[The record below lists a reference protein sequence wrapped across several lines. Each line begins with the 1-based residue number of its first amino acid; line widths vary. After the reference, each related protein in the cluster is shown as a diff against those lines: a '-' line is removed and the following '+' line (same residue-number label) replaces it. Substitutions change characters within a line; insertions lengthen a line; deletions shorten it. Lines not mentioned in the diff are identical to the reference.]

1 MAKEIF
7 KVTKINLIGASRAI
21 DPKNAAK
28 FSSCG
33 VNMVNFFKEF
43 YEATK
48 DRPNDIVP
56 TVITTY
62 NDKTFKF
69 VIKKNLVRQ
78 LLFKAANI
86 TKGSPNRKQVKVG
99 KVTKKQIEEIAKYKL
114 DELNCFSLESAI
126 SMVKATALNMGIEV
140 EE

>member
-21 DPKNAAK
+21 DAKNAAK
-28 FSSCG
+28 FSGCG

-48 DRPNDIVP
+48 DREGDIVP
-56 TVITTY
+56 TVITAY
-62 NDKTFKF
+62 KDKTFKF

-86 TKGSPNRKQVKVG
+86 TKGSPNKKQVKVG